1 MSQVNSTKSNS
12 NQKPI
17 KPLFNEVDWSEGFP
31 LSKEYDDIFCQKDV
45 IRETNHV
52 FLGPNKL
59 VKRWKANKDY
69 EFNIGELG
77 FGIGL
82 NFFITLQAWIDNL
95 DSRGIKRL
103 NFISFDKFA
112 PKLDDIKKVKEIY
125 PQLSEVIDLFLE
137 NAPAI
142 FGGVNKFEIKAL
154 NASLILVIDDVQTGL
169 KKLSN
174 SPNKIDA
181 WYFDGFDPRK
191 NEAMWND
198 NVFKMVAIL
207 SNKDTTF
214 GTYTASGFV
223 KRNLIKNGFT
233 IKKSKGFA
241 NKRHMLYGEYS
252 KNKKKKFRSKKI
264 AIIGSGLSASIL
276 ANKLASKGCVVDLF
290 EKENSLAAGT
300 SSNPFAS
307 MYPKFALGED
317 TRSFFVIQSYFYA
330 FNYYK
335 RNFDSFDNTGI
346 LFLSNSDHRKEWLQR
361 LLKIGRDD
369 IFERI
374 SKEDINSNNEIE
386 QTNDGVFCKFGGAL
400 SPKELSMQTLDH
412 KNINVHLNSSFE
424 EHKIESKKVLIKV
437 NGIYLNEPY
446 DDLIICTGSG
456 LDKYL
461 PQINSMRGGIIGLK
475 SKNLANINYP
485 INHSGYFLPIKDG
498 VTWIGSSY
506 EKGDTRLNDDELE
519 DQIIN
524 KSKSIMSFIADEK
537 KQIWCGVRSTTP
549 DRLPIAGNLD
559 NSNVYMIGGLASR
572 GLSFAPL
579 LADYISSKILDLFL
593 PISKDIEKAI
603 QPYRFKE

>member
-31 LSKEYDDIFCQKDV
+31 LSKEYDDIFFQKDV
-45 IRETNHV
+45 IEETNHV
-52 FLGPNKL
+52 FLDPNNI

-191 NEAMWND
+191 NEDMWND

-346 LFLSNSDHRKEWLQR
+346 LFLSNSEHRKEWLQR

-369 IFERI
+369 IFEQI

-424 EHKIESKKVLIKV
+424 EHKIESKKVLIKI

-603 QPYRFKE
+603 QPNRFKE

>member
-31 LSKEYDDIFCQKDV
+31 LSKEYDDIFFQKDV
-45 IRETNHV
+45 IEETNHV
-52 FLGPNKL
+52 FLDPNNI

-191 NEAMWND
+191 NEDMWND

-252 KNKKKKFRSKKI
+252 KNKKNKFRSKKI

-346 LFLSNSDHRKEWLQR
+346 LFLSNSEHRKEWLQR

-424 EHKIESKKVLIKV
+424 EHKIESKKVLIKI

-603 QPYRFKE
+603 QPNRFKE

>member
-17 KPLFNEVDWSEGFP
+17 KPLFNEVDWSDGFP

-45 IRETNHV
+45 IKETNHV
-52 FLGPNKL
+52 FLGPNNL
-59 VKRWKANKDY
+59 VKRWKANKKY

-82 NFFITLQAWIDNL
+82 NFFITLQTWIDNQ
-95 DSRGIKRL
+95 DSNGVKRL

-112 PKLDDIKKVKEIY
+112 PKLDDIKKVKEVY

-137 NAPAI
+137 NTPAI

-169 KKLSN
+169 EKLSN
-174 SPNKIDA
+174 NPSQIDA

-191 NEAMWND
+191 NEDMWND
-198 NVFKMVAIL
+198 NVFKMVGIL
-207 SNKDTTF
+207 SNEDTTF

-252 KNKKKKFRSKKI
+252 KGNKKKFRSKKI

-276 ANKLASKGCVVDLF
+276 ANKLASKNCVVDVF
-290 EKENSLAAGT
+290 EKENALAAGT

-307 MYPKFALGED
+307 MYPKFALGD
-317 TRSFFVIQSYFYA
+317 DARSFFVIQSYFYA

-335 RNFDSFDNTGI
+335 RNFDFFDNTGI
-346 LFLSNSDHRKEWLQR
+346 LFLSNSEHRKEWLQR

-386 QTNDGVFCKFGGAL
+386 QTNDGVFCRFGGAL
-400 SPKELSMQTLDH
+400 SPKELCMQTLSH
-412 KNINVHLNSSFE
+412 KNINVRLNSSFE
-424 EHKIESKKVLIKV
+424 DYKAESKKVFIKI
-437 NGIYLNEPY
+437 NDDYLDDEY
-446 DDLIICTGSG
+446 DDLIICTGSN

-461 PQINSMRGGIIGLK
+461 PQINSMRGAIVGLK
-475 SKNLANINYP
+475 SKNLVNINYP

-498 VTWIGSSY
+498 INWIGSSY
-506 EKGDTRLNDDELE
+506 EKGNARLNDGELE
-519 DQIIN
+519 DLIIN
-524 KSKSIMSFIADEK
+524 KSKSIMSFIADEDK
-537 KQIWCGVRSTTP
+537 LIWSAIRSTTP

-559 NSNVYMIGGLASR
+559 NPNVFIIGGLASR

-603 QPYRFKE
+603 QPNRFRG

>member
-1 MSQVNSTKSNS
+1 MSQVNSIKSNS

-17 KPLFNEVDWSEGFP
+17 KPLFNKVDWDEGFP
-31 LSKEYDDIFCQKDV
+31 FSNEFNDIFCQKDV
-45 IRETNHV
+45 IEETNHV
-52 FLGPNKL
+52 FLGPNNL
-59 VKRWKANKDY
+59 VKRWKANKKY

-82 NFFITLQAWIDNL
+82 NFFITLQTWIDNK
-95 DSRGIKRL
+95 DSNGVKKL

-112 PKLDDIKKVKEIY
+112 PKLDDIKKVKEVY

-174 SPNKIDA
+174 NPNKIDA

-191 NEAMWND
+191 NEDMWND

-241 NKRHMLYGEYS
+241 NKRHMLCGEYS
-252 KNKKKKFRSKKI
+252 KGNKKKFRSKKI

-276 ANKLASKGCVVDLF
+276 ANKLASKNCLVDVF
-290 EKENSLAAGT
+290 EKENALAAGT

-307 MYPKFALGED
+307 MYPKFALGD
-317 TRSFFVIQSYFYA
+317 DARSFFVIQSYFYA

-335 RNFDSFDNTGI
+335 RNFDAFDNTGI
-346 LFLSNSDHRKEWLQR
+346 LFLSNSEHRKEWLQR
-361 LLKIGRDD
+361 LLRIGRDD
-369 IFERI
+369 VFERI
-374 SKEDINSNNEIE
+374 SKDDINSNNKIE
-386 QTNDGVFCKFGGAL
+386 QSNDGVFCKFGGAL
-400 SPKELSMQTLDH
+400 SPKELSQQALNH
-412 KNINVHLNSSFE
+412 ENINVHLNSNFK
-424 EHKIESKKVLIKV
+424 EHKAKSKKVFIKINDV
-437 NGIYLNEPY
+437 YLDDAY
-446 DDLIICTGSG
+446 DDLIICTGSS

-461 PQINSMRGGIIGLK
+461 PQINSMRGGIVGLK

-498 VTWIGSSY
+498 VNWIGSSY
-506 EKGDTRLNDDELE
+506 EKGNTRLDDDELE
-519 DQIIN
+519 DLIID
-524 KSKSIMSFIADEK
+524 KSKSIISFIADEK
-537 KQIWCGVRSTTP
+537 RQIWSGIRSTTP

-559 NSNVYMIGGLASR
+559 NPNVYIIGGLASR

-593 PISKDIEKAI
+593 PISGDIEKAI
-603 QPYRFKE
+603 QPKRFKG

>member
-52 FLGPNKL
+52 FLGPNRL

-174 SPNKIDA
+174 NPNKIDA

-223 KRNLIKNGFT
+223 KRNLIKNGFA

-241 NKRHMLYGEYS
+241 NKRHMLHGEYS
-252 KNKKKKFRSKKI
+252 KNKKNKFRSKKI

-346 LFLSNSDHRKEWLQR
+346 LFLSNSEHRKEWLQR

-424 EHKIESKKVLIKV
+424 EHKIESKKVLIKI

-603 QPYRFKE
+603 QPNRFKE

>member
-1 MSQVNSTKSNS
+1 MSQVNSIKSNS
-12 NQKPI
+12 NQNPI

-31 LSKEYDDIFCQKDV
+31 LSKEFDDIFCQRDV
-45 IRETNHV
+45 IEETNHV
-52 FLGPNKL
+52 FLVPNNL
-59 VKRWKANKDY
+59 VKRWKTKKNY

-82 NFFITLQAWIDNL
+82 NFFITLQAWINNL
-95 DSRGIKRL
+95 DSNVVKRL

-112 PKLDDIKKVKEIY
+112 PKLDDIKKVKEVY

-142 FGGVNKFEIKAL
+142 FGGVNKFEIKTL
-154 NASLILVIDDVQTGL
+154 NASLTLVIDDVQTGL

-174 SPNKIDA
+174 NPNQIDA

-191 NEAMWND
+191 NQDMWNN
-198 NVFKMVAIL
+198 NVFKMVGIL

-233 IKKSKGFA
+233 IKKSKGFG
-241 NKRHMLYGEYS
+241 NKRHMLCGEYS
-252 KNKKKKFRSKKI
+252 KDDKTKFISKKI

-276 ANKLASKGCVVDLF
+276 ANKLASKNCVVDVF
-290 EKENSLAAGT
+290 EKGNVLAAGT

-307 MYPKFALGED
+307 MYPKFALGD
-317 TRSFFVIQSYFYA
+317 DARSFFIIQSYFYA

-335 RNFDSFDNTGI
+335 RNVDSFNNTGI
-346 LFLSNSDHRKEWLQR
+346 LFLSNSEHRKEWLQR

-374 SKEDINSNNEIE
+374 NKEDINSTNEI
-386 QTNDGVFCKFGGAL
+386 QQYNDGVFCRFGGAL
-400 SPKELSMQTLDH
+400 SPKELCLQAMSH
-412 KNINVHLNSSFE
+412 KNINVRLNSSFE
-424 EHKIESKKVLIKV
+424 DYKTESKKVFIKINNV
-437 NGIYLNEPY
+437 YLDDEY
-446 DDLIICTGSG
+446 DDLIICTGSS

-461 PQINSMRGGIIGLK
+461 PQINSMRGGIVGLK
-475 SKNLANINYP
+475 SKNLTNINYP
-485 INHSGYFLPIKDG
+485 INHSGYFLPVKDG
-498 VTWIGSSY
+498 INWIGSSY
-506 EKGDTRLNDDELE
+506 EKGNTRLNDGELE
-519 DQIIN
+519 DLIIN
-524 KSKSIMSFIADEK
+524 KSKSIISFIEDEK
-537 KQIWCGVRSTTP
+537 KQIWSGIRSTTP

-559 NSNVYMIGGLASR
+559 NSNVYVIGGLASR

-579 LADYISSKILDLFL
+579 LADYIGSKILNLFL
-593 PISKDIEKAI
+593 PISKDVEKAI
-603 QPYRFKE
+603 QPNRFIG